1 MRVLIIE
8 DFTPLREALVQGLE
22 EAGFAVDAAENGET
36 GLWKARSNDHDV
48 IVLDL
53 MLPQVDG
60 LTVLK
65 TLRGWG
71 CPAHILVLTAKDA
84 PQDRIQGLDSGADDY
99 LVKPFVFGELIARVR
114 ALVRRKYET
123 RGTTL
128 RIADLEIDL
137 TRREVRRAA
146 ALVELS
152 GREYTL
158 LEYLAANANRV
169 VTRTEIWQHVY
180 DANAA
185 LESNVIDVFVGLLRK
200 KIERPGSVRLLHTR
214 RGQGYLLADRGE
226 IYE

>member
-200 KIERPGSVRLLHTR
+200 KIERPGLVRLLHTR